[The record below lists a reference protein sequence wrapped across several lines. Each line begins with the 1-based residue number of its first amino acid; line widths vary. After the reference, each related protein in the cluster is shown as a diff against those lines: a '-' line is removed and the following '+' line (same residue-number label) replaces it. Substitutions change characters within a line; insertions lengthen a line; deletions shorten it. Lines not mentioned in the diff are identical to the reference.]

1 MKNALLICT
10 DKYPNI
16 DAGAVRTNAF
26 AKALRA
32 VGYAPTVVGLGPS
45 TNFVLKEEEGIP
57 YVSMRLLSGSFVS
70 KVRNRLFFHKRL
82 KKMFLGRDYKWDV
95 VLTSG
100 VSDSTLK
107 LLKKYCKKNNI
118 PLLYDAV
125 EWYSPEQYRFGK
137 FNFEYIQN
145 DRVNRKKITFPIRV
159 ISISSYLDKH
169 FLSRGISSVRIPVI
183 LDVDKTGYDKNTV
196 PDKTVFMYAGSPGKK
211 DYLATIVEG
220 FAMLNGGSCVGDYEL
235 RIVGVT
241 KDQLASLC
249 DVNPEHI
256 EALGDKL
263 KCFGRVPRQEVIR
276 LLREA
281 DFTVLMRSE
290 EQRYAKAGFPTK
302 FVESLSTATPVISNL
317 TSDLSLYLEDGVNGF
332 AVRDCSPSA
341 LTDKLREA
349 LQLSYDERVSMQ
361 KNARKTAEEKFDYK
375 LYSVL
380 LNEFIKRK

>member
-10 DKYPNI
+10 DKYPNM

-57 YVSMRLLSGSFVS
+57 YVSMRLLSSSFVS
-70 KVRNRLFFHKRL
+70 KVRNRLFFHRRL
-82 KKMFLGRDYKWDV
+82 KKMFLGNDRKWDV
-95 VLTSG
+95 ILTSG
-100 VSDSTLK
+100 VSDSTFK

-125 EWYSPEQYRFGK
+125 EWYSPEQFKFGK
-137 FNFEYIQN
+137 YEYAYIQN
-145 DRVNRKKITFPIRV
+145 DRINRKKITPPMRV
-159 ISISSYLDKH
+159 IAISSYLEKH

-183 LDVDKTGYDKNTV
+183 FDVDKTECNKNTV
-196 PDKTVFMYAGSPGKK
+196 RDKTVFMYAGSPGKK

-220 FAMLNGGSCVGDYEL
+220 FSLLAVGSADPDFEL

-241 KDQLASLC
+241 KEQLTSLC
-249 DVNPEHI
+249 DVKQQHI

-263 KCFGRVPRQEVIR
+263 KCYGRVPREEVIR
-276 LLREA
+276 LLGEA

-302 FVESLSTATPVISNL
+302 FVESLSTATPVITNL
-317 TSDLSLYLEDGVNGF
+317 TSDLGLYLEDGINGF
-332 AVRDCSPSA
+332 AVRDCSADA
-341 LTDKLREA
+341 LADKLREA
-349 LQLSYDERVSMQ
+349 LDLSYDERVSMQ
-361 KNARKTAEEKFDYK
+361 NKARKTAEDKFDYK
-375 LYSVL
+375 LYFGIVDK
-380 LNEFIKRK
+380 IVK